1 MYHLSLDVV
10 AIYLPN
16 VPQIFFTFW
25 ALTKI
30 NAVAALINS
39 NQTGAPLIHS
49 IKISKAKLIIT
60 HRTTFQGLQ
69 DVEPE
74 LPHTN
79 IVVLGYK
86 EPVSEKCPYQF
97 VDSADLRR
105 SGKSDEL
112 RKTLK
117 VDASDSVC
125 YIYTR

>member
-1 MYHLSLDVV
+1 
-10 AIYLPN
+10 
-16 VPQIFFTFW
+16 
-25 ALTKI
+25 
-30 NAVAALINS
+30 LINS

-79 IVVLGYK
+79 VVVLGYK
-86 EPVSEKCPYQF
+86 EPVPEKCPYQC

-117 VDASDSVC
+117 VDSSDSVC